1 MAVVLYVSSTNWRH
15 FSDQTPSIENNDS
28 EKEFRRLLNFLLT
41 AINKFQVPINFKRLI
56 GLKITSVKF
65 TYLSR
70 DGLDVSFS
78 VPLGSLRSDK
88 GDVHENIAEK

>member
-28 EKEFRRLLNFLLT
+28 EKEFRQLLNFLLT

-56 GLKITSVKF
+56 GLKITLVKF

-78 VPLGSLRSDK
+78 VPLGSLRSD
-88 GDVHENIAEK
+88 HENLAEK

>member
-1 MAVVLYVSSTNWRH
+1 MAVLLYVSSTNWRH
-15 FSDQTPSIENNDS
+15 FSDQIPSLENNDKES
-28 EKEFRRLLNFLLT
+28 EFRRLLNFLLT
-41 AINKFQVPINFKRLI
+41 TINKFQFPINLKRLI
-56 GLKITSVKF
+56 GLKITLVKF

-78 VPLGSLRSDK
+78 VPLGSLRSDN